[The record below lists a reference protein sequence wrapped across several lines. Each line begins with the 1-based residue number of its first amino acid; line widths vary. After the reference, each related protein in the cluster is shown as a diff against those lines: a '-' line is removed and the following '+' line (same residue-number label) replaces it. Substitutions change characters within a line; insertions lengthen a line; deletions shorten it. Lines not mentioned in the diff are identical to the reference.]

1 MRYLS
6 GECRSKRSTVSP
18 TVNVNPT
25 LFVVPSSM
33 TIFVH
38 LIIRSV
44 IHKVTIVTIVTFN
57 SDMMLNFMF
66 CIVDTRFLI

>member
-44 IHKVTIVTIVTFN
+44 IHKVTIVTFN